1 MSVVEVKQQL
11 VALKNAISYVFEIRI
26 ALWDRNRTNMQYR
39 SAQVYCN
46 NVHLFSVPLEPS
58 LQCELVEHV
67 FDMIEKEFRFSKRWL
82 RKAMQITDACNLF
95 VFVNERTGTKEFCRM
110 FGKYGINV
118 WY

>member
-11 VALKNAISYVFEIRI
+11 VPLKNAISYVFEIRI

-58 LQCELVEHV
+58 LQYELVEHV
-67 FDMIEKEFRFSKRWL
+67 FDMLEKEFKFSKELL
-82 RKAMQITDACNLF
+82 RKAMQITDTCNVF
-95 VFVNERTGTKEFCRM
+95 VFVNERTGTKEFCRL
-110 FGKYGINV
+110 FGK
-118 WY
+118 